1 MKTSFS
7 LLLAL
12 IFTATNLQA
21 QVLEQACAMSTGSQ
35 PALTLLL
42 PGADPKFAEAEWKEY
57 MKTYGKVVRV
67 KGADENVASDV
78 QILDIGGVNKLKVYS
93 HAEQA
98 SDGTKMIVWIDMG
111 SGFVSSEAFPKEYVA
126 SVNFL
131 KEFGHKV
138 KVDLI
143 TRDLEEQEKALD
155 KSQANLSKL
164 ERENENLHKI
174 IEDSKKRIAQAEKD
188 IEENLKNQGM
198 AQKEIEVQKEAVQ
211 TVKQKLEEAKK
222 Q

>member
-1 MKTSFS
+1 
-7 LLLAL
+7 
-12 IFTATNLQA
+12 
-21 QVLEQACAMSTGSQ
+21 
-35 PALTLLL
+35 
-42 PGADPKFAEAEWKEY
+42 
-57 MKTYGKVVRV
+57 
-67 KGADENVASDV
+67 
-78 QILDIGGVNKLKVYS
+78 
-93 HAEQA
+93 
-98 SDGTKMIVWIDMG
+98 MIVWIDMG

-131 KEFGHKV
+131 KEFSHKV

-143 TRDLEEQEKALD
+143 TRDLEEQEKLLD
-155 KSQANLSKL
+155 KSQSNLSKL

-198 AQKEIEVQKEAVQ
+198 AQKEIEVQKEAVH